1 MKTPSTRHH
10 RRSPRL
16 VAAADATDDKPLA
29 ANGMTMHTLQETTRS
44 KHQQSS
50 SSTRRCSPRLQ
61 QDYNDNTTAAQE
73 ENWNQTNFHPYKPS
87 PPQQEA
93 YSSTGTTALLD
104 NRKVAFHQ
112 GVQDQGQAAAPSLS
126 STFVTPA
133 YQGDNTTVSSAVSRS
148 LMSTRSSRNSAVTPQ
163 GRQHHEASMALA
175 ALCHASDQRMGRMPP
190 RSATHYLEQAV
201 NSTCNSS
208 NFPLQVHAMVN
219 QVHESAPRVLSWT
232 HDGQAFCVY
241 KPKVKILLLSFVIV

>member
-93 YSSTGTTALLD
+93 YSIYWYYSTTRQSQGGIPSRRARPGTSCCACTVFYVCD
-104 NRKVAFHQ
+104 
-112 GVQDQGQAAAPSLS
+112 S
-126 STFVTPA
+126 SI
-133 YQGDNTTVSSAVSRS
+133 
-148 LMSTRSSRNSAVTPQ
+148 
-163 GRQHHEASMALA
+163 
-175 ALCHASDQRMGRMPP
+175 P
-190 RSATHYLEQAV
+190 R
-201 NSTCNSS
+201 
-208 NFPLQVHAMVN
+208 
-219 QVHESAPRVLSWT
+219 R
-232 HDGQAFCVY
+232 
-241 KPKVKILLLSFVIV
+241 